1 MVPVL
6 FTLTSSYEIC
16 MATRVPVPF
25 IVLFAHWTQESRGQ
39 DNERKLFLT
48 FDSQYLI
55 FIVNFEIAKF

>member
-25 IVLFAHWTQESRGQ
+25 IVLFAHWTRESRGQ
-39 DNERKLFLT
+39 DNERKLFLKFLFT
-48 FDSQYLI
+48 I
-55 FIVNFEIAKF
+55 FIVNFEILKRS